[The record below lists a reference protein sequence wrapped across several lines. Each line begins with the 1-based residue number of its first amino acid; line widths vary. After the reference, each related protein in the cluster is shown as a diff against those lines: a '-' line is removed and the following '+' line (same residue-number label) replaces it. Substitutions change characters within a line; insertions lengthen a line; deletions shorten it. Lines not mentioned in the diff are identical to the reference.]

1 MKRRVLGLA
10 LAFGVGAASCAAAA
24 EPPASPKD
32 DLSRIEKTLKAEQKR
47 HEELKKRS
55 EAISRDVEAVKRK
68 MVRAASSAQ
77 RYEQDLIRLEQRLR
91 ELQKQ
96 QAALQGAIDRRG
108 DQMVTVIAALQRLA
122 WRPTEALIAQPSPP
136 SDTVRSAILLRAAV
150 PTIESSARDLK
161 ADLDKLSAV
170 RAQAKAQKDRIASV
184 TADLGRSQ
192 AELKALAAEKTA
204 MQQQAAQASD
214 EAEQRMQTLARE
226 ASDLKDLIA
235 RLEAERARQREEARK
250 AAIERAKREREAA
263 ARAAAALQAAK
274 TAEETR
280 AAQAEQ
286 QRIERERRVAA
297 HAPAQAPRGFG
308 KAQGRLPLP
317 AAGSVVQN
325 YGEVTKAGIHA
336 KGITLETRRRAQV
349 ITPYDGVV
357 LFAGPF
363 RGYGQLLIIEYG
375 DGYHILLA
383 GMDRI
388 DAAVGQSLL
397 AGEPV
402 GVMNDASSPELYVEL
417 RRDGQPINPLPW
429 LTAGKGKGQG

>member
-1 MKRRVLGLA
+1 MIRSILGVA
-10 LAFGVGAASCAAAA
+10 VAFGVGVATPAAAA
-24 EPPASPKD
+24 DPSPKD
-32 DLSRIEKTLKAEQKR
+32 DLSRVEKSLKAEQKR

-55 EAISRDVEAVKRK
+55 EAISRDVDAVKKK
-68 MVRAASSAQ
+68 MVRAASTAQ
-77 RYEQDLIRLEQRLR
+77 RYEQDLIRQEQRLR

-96 QAALQGAIDRRG
+96 QTALQGVVDRRG

-122 WRPTEALIAQPSPP
+122 WRPTEALIAQPTPP

-161 ADLDKLSAV
+161 EDLDKLSAV
-170 RAQAKAQKDRIASV
+170 RAQAKAQKDRIAAV
-184 TADLGRSQ
+184 NADLGKTQ
-192 AELKALAAEKTA
+192 TELKSLAAEKTA
-204 MQQQAAQASD
+204 MQQQAEQASG
-214 EAEQRMQTLARE
+214 EAEQRMQALVRE

-250 AAIERAKREREAA
+250 AAVERAAREREAA
-263 ARAAAALQAAK
+263 ARAAAALQAAR

-286 QRIERERRVAA
+286 QRIARESRVAA
-297 HAPAQAPRGFG
+297 HTPAQAPKGFG

-317 AAGSVVQN
+317 VAGEVSQN
-325 YGEVTKAGIHA
+325 YGELTKAGIHA

-349 ITPYDGVV
+349 VTPYDGVV

-363 RGYGQLLIIEYG
+363 RGYGQLLILEYG
-375 DGYHILLA
+375 EGYHILLA
-383 GMDRI
+383 GMERI
-388 DAAVGQSLL
+388 DANVGQSLL

-402 GVMNDASSPELYVEL
+402 GVMTDANSPELYVEL

>member
-1 MKRRVLGLA
+1 MIRRVLGLA
-10 LAFGVGAASCAAAA
+10 LAFGVGAAVAAAAA

-32 DLSRIEKTLKAEQKR
+32 DLSRIEKSLKAEQKR

-55 EAISRDVEAVKRK
+55 EAISRDVEAVKKK
-68 MVRAASSAQ
+68 MVRAASTAQ
-77 RYEQDLIRLEQRLR
+77 RYEQDLFRLEQRLR

-96 QAALQGAIDRRG
+96 QAVLQGAIDRRG

-122 WRPTEALIAQPSPP
+122 WRPTEALIAQPTPP

-161 ADLDKLSAV
+161 GDLDKLSAV

-184 TADLGRSQ
+184 SADLGKTQ
-192 AELKALAAEKTA
+192 TELKALAAEKTA
-204 MQQQAAQASD
+204 MQQQAEQASD
-214 EAEQRMQTLARE
+214 EAEQRMQTLTRE

-250 AAIERAKREREAA
+250 AALEQARREREAA
-263 ARAAAALQAAK
+263 KAAAALQAAR

-286 QRIERERRVAA
+286 QRIARESRVAA
-297 HAPAQAPRGFG
+297 RQAPAQAPKGFG

-317 AAGSVVQN
+317 VAGDVVQN
-325 YGEVTKAGIHA
+325 YGEPTKAGHS

-383 GMDRI
+383 GMERI

-402 GVMNDASSPELYVEL
+402 GVMTDASSPELYVEL